1 MRWTLEHIFVSS
13 KNDLNQKWTNRTI
26 QYCSDLFLCGT
37 FLSFERK
44 VNLSTSTKRSYKVN
58 DTFILELVYQ
68 HTHTHAQN
76 MHLKDPSIANLI
88 IPNATQIVLQHILLY
103 FKTILTYHALL
114 HSKPQC
120 TWYYAFHSRC
130 YPLLSLL
137 IFIFNKFCKCRN
149 NDIQYIKFLWYVI
162 MLVWVY
168 EIIFIS
174 INS

>member
-26 QYCSDLFLCGT
+26 QYCSDLFLCRA

-58 DTFILELVYQ
+58 DTFIPELIYQ

-76 MHLKDPSIANLI
+76 MHLKDPLVANLI
-88 IPNATQIVLQHILLY
+88 IPNATVQIVLQHILLY
-103 FKTILTYHALL
+103 FKTILPYPALV
-114 HSKPQC
+114 HTKPQC

-130 YPLLSLL
+130 YPLYISLNL
-137 IFIFNKFCKCRN
+137 NIHSLNKFC
-149 NDIQYIKFLWYVI
+149 
-162 MLVWVY
+162 
-168 EIIFIS
+168 
-174 INS
+174 